1 MELQLW
7 HYAVAL
13 GAYALGVSSN
23 IVATVFMHWL
33 HHKTGR
39 WWLVP

>member
-1 MELQLW
+1 MELQWW
-7 HYAVAL
+7 HYVVAL

-23 IVATVFMHWL
+23 IVATVVMHWL
-33 HHKTGR
+33 QRRTGR